1 MTRMGDCPAPVTR
14 GGGPT
19 NDRFLT
25 VFGTKET
32 GAPKDPGQ
40 EVSVPR
46 RVGTQEREAAIP
58 EEEEGY
64 E

>member
-1 MTRMGDCPAPVTR
+1 MDYCPSPVTQ

-25 VFGTKET
+25 VVGTKKAS
-32 GAPKDPGQ
+32 APKDPGQ

-46 RVGTQEREAAIP
+46 RVGTQERKAAIP

>member
-1 MTRMGDCPAPVTR
+1 MSRMGDCPAPVTR
-14 GGGPT
+14 SGGPT

-25 VFGTKET
+25 VVGTKKA
-32 GAPKDPGQ
+32 GATKDPGQ

-46 RVGTQEREAAIP
+46 RVGTQERKAAIP

>member
-25 VFGTKET
+25 VFGTKEA

-40 EVSVPR
+40 EVSVSR
-46 RVGTQEREAAIP
+46 TVGTQEREATIL
-58 EEEEGY
+58 EEGEGY
-64 E
+64 K